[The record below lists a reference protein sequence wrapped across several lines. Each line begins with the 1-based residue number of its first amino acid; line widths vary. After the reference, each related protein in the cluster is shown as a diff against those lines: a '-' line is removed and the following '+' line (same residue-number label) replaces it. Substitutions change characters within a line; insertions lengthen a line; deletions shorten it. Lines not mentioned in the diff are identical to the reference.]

1 MNHRTLF
8 SRKHLLWLAAVLAII
23 VLGVLVVRPPAW
35 ATPLPAVQRVAHLET
50 ASVHIANA
58 SLQQADAGVQN
69 SAKGASHLTLQADTP
84 NSDNCIACHT
94 DKKKLKKLAKE
105 PEEVKSEEASGE
117 G

>member
-23 VLGVLVVRPPAW
+23 VLGVLVIRPPAW
-35 ATPLPAVQRVAHLET
+35 ATPLGAQSATHLNTTSATIAEMPPQQLAGNSQMAAV
-50 ASVHIANA
+50 
-58 SLQQADAGVQN
+58 
-69 SAKGASHLTLQADTP
+69 GASHIQ
-84 NSDNCIACHT
+84 SDNCIACHT

-105 PEEVKSEEASGE
+105 PEEVKSEEAAGE

>member
-1 MNHRTLF
+1 MNHRNRP
-8 SRKHLLWLAAVLAII
+8 SRKHGLWLAAVVALIF
-23 VLGVLVVRPPAW
+23 LGVLVIRPPAW
-35 ATPLPAVQRVAHLET
+35 ATPLGAQSATHLET

-58 SLQQADAGVQN
+58 SLQQTDAGVQT

>member
-1 MNHRTLF
+1 MNHRNRP
-8 SRKHLLWLAAVLAII
+8 SRKHWLWLAAVLALIF
-23 VLGVLVVRPPAW
+23 LGVLVIRPPAW
-35 ATPLPAVQRVAHLET
+35 ATPLPAAQRVAHLQARAPMGAE
-50 ASVHIANA
+50 A
-58 SLQQADAGVQN
+58 SLQQTSVDEQI
-69 SAKGASHLTLQADTP
+69 SAKGASHITMQADTP

>member
-1 MNHRTLF
+1 MNQRTLF

-23 VLGVLVVRPPAW
+23 VLGVLVIRPPAW
-35 ATPLPAVQRVAHLET
+35 ATPLPALQGATHLNT
-50 ASVHIANA
+50 TSATIAEMPP
-58 SLQQADAGVQN
+58 QQLAGN
-69 SAKGASHLTLQADTP
+69 SQMAAVGASHIS
-84 NSDNCIACHT
+84 SDNCIACHT